1 VEPGRKFHCQIRS
14 VAGILAAGLTAGG
27 VEPKEEW
34 RVKFFCPGCKATF
47 TLSDDK
53 LPTDREVRALCPRC
67 RIPVERSEDNQKG
80 GAGAQSAGLP
90 ESYVTPDMDETDSDQ
105 APVEIIEEG
114 VKAALVCVW
123 DTARSYKVEQSLRQ
137 LDYYVSTAFSPK
149 EAFEKLNRN
158 HYDLVVL
165 DEVYGGAK
173 ASENAVL
180 QHFQLLPMHSRR
192 HLFLCL
198 LSEQL
203 PTLERMIAFKY
214 GVDMILNVRDMD
226 KAKVLF
232 VRAMKDHRHFYKVFA
247 DELEKRGEY

>member
-1 VEPGRKFHCQIRS
+1 MKFS
-14 VAGILAAGLTAGG
+14 
-27 VEPKEEW
+27 
-34 RVKFFCPGCKATF
+34 CPRCKATF
-47 TLSDDK
+47 TLADDK
-53 LPTDREVRALCPRC
+53 LPADKEFRALCPRC
-67 RIPVERSEDNQKG
+67 RIPVERTSDEQAVAG
-80 GAGAQSAGLP
+80 GVRPVDPPADYAA
-90 ESYVTPDMDETDSDQ
+90 PDIDEPDDDH

-114 VKAALVCVW
+114 VKAGLVCVG

-149 EAFEKLNRN
+149 EALDKLHRN
-158 HYDLVVL
+158 QYDLVVL
-165 DEVYGGAK
+165 DEAFGGDK
-173 ASENAVL
+173 AGGNVIL

-203 PTLERMIAFKY
+203 PTLERMIAFKH

>member
-1 VEPGRKFHCQIRS
+1 MESRRKFDCQTRS

-27 VEPKEEW
+27 METEEEW
-34 RVKFFCPGCKATF
+34 RVKFFCPGCKAAF
-47 TLSDDK
+47 TLADDK
-53 LPTDREVRALCPRC
+53 LPADREFRALCPRC
-67 RIPVERSEDNQKG
+67 RIPVERLRDEQKDGAEARSEG
-80 GAGAQSAGLP
+80 PP
-90 ESYVTPDMDETDSDQ
+90 ESYVPPDMDETDGDQ
-105 APVEIIEEG
+105 SPVEIIEEG
-114 VKAALVCVW
+114 VRAALVCVW

-149 EAFEKLNRN
+149 ESLEKLHRN

-165 DEVYGGAK
+165 DEAYGGAK
-173 ASENAVL
+173 ASENVVL

-203 PTLERMIAFKY
+203 PTLERMLAFKH